1 MDLNK
6 KKKHQHEVFF
16 FVNLAVRV
24 HSYLPWQP
32 RLYLLPATPTRSPTS
47 PFTQHTTWQ
56 YKYGRGSPRLR
67 QPEPALRSVSRP
79 PPIRSR
85 VVTRDVRF
93 TAAGGC
99 SVWFIPVCSCLL
111 RAAGDLTRTHARTH
125 APRGASERV
134 RAQAVYDRR
143 VLSEHSRARTHAHRC
158 GWRPEAEQCWGGR
171 KQKFSRVDRR
181 HELVQRQTN

>member
-1 MDLNK
+1 MK
-6 KKKHQHEVFF
+6 FF
-16 FVNLAVRV
+16 LCAFGCQSSFISAVAA
-24 HSYLPWQP
+24 SA
-32 RLYLLPATPTRSPTS
+32 LPATPTHLPTRTPTS

-67 QPEPALRSVSRP
+67 QPGPALRSVSRP

-125 APRGASERV
+125 PEGRVSECAHRLFMTGEYC
-134 RAQAVYDRR
+134 R
-143 VLSEHSRARTHAHRC
+143 STRARAHTHIDA
-158 GWRPEAEQCWGGR
+158 AEGLKPSSAEVAG
-171 KQKFSRVDRR
+171 SRSSAGLTGDM
-181 HELVQRQTN
+181 N